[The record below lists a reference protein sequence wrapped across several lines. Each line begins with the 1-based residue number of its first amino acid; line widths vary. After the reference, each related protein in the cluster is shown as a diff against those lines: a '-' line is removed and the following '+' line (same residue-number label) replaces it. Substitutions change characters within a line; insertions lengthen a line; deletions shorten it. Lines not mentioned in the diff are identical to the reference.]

1 LETLKLEIGKYYRT
15 SEGAKVLILAKAEG
29 YDCFLGQ
36 AMNGWADDGCF
47 LKYTPDG
54 HCSKANDRWNKLVAE
69 WKEPKR
75 IHGFINIYRGGE
87 AVGGLRDTKEEAN
100 ERALKGRIACIEID
114 VLEGQGLDG
123 SAQ

>member
-1 LETLKLEIGKYYRT
+1 MEKLKIESGKFYRT
-15 SEGAKVLILAKAEG
+15 SGNLKAL
-29 YDCFLGQ
+29 CVGQ
-36 AMNGWADDGCF
+36 LKDGRFVFECLNDMPRNKDQIIF
-47 LKYTPDG
+47 GDQDG
-54 HCSKANDRWNKLVAE
+54 KTAANDSWQIVAE

-87 AVGGLRDTKEEAN
+87 AIGGLRDTKEEAN
-100 ERALKGRIACIEID
+100 ERALKGRIACIEIE